1 MKTDS
6 RADQHD
12 TTTDELTTDD
22 LTTEATAAD
31 TTAGEAVEGP
41 ESKAT
46 GEKKSAETKGTPKS
60 GLSARSV
67 SLRSVLIGAVAV
79 LVVAGVAL
87 MGWQLWSTSNE
98 VDDLQAA
105 SADRAK
111 AEQVA
116 LDYAQGAANM
126 SFENPEDWRGRLTKG
141 TSPELSE
148 RLRQASTQME
158 QLLRPLQWSSTS
170 EPIAAKV
177 ESVDGDTY
185 QVVAF
190 VNVRTKNVQAPSGIE
205 STATYRITLD
215 KSQDWLIT
223 AISSTGS
230 NLDANDGEAPAPA
243 QPAPAQQAPGQP
255 APAVPGN

>member
-1 MKTDS
+1 MKTDTHPEN
-6 RADQHD
+6 DQ
-12 TTTDELTTDD
+12 T
-22 LTTEATAAD
+22 D
-31 TTAGEAVEGP
+31 TTADDVAVEENVTETTADEKAAEKKTAEKKTADTKA
-41 ESKAT
+41 ESKSRLA
-46 GEKKSAETKGTPKS
+46 G
-60 GLSARSV
+60 RSV
-67 SLRSVLIGAVAV
+67 SLRSVLVGAVAV
-79 LVVAGVAL
+79 LVVAALGL
-87 MGWQLWSTSNE
+87 MGWQLMSTSNE
-98 VDDLQAA
+98 VDDLKAA
-105 SADRAK
+105 SADQAK

-126 SFENPEDWRGRLTKG
+126 SFENPEDWRSRLTAG

-158 QLLRPLQWSSTS
+158 QLLRPLQWSSTA

-177 ESVDGDTY
+177 ESVDGDSY

-205 STATYRITLD
+205 STATYRMTLD

-230 NLDANDGEAPAPA
+230 NLDANEGGA
-243 QPAPAQQAPGQP
+243 PAPAQQAPAEQAPAQP

>member
-1 MKTDS
+1 MKTDTHPEN
-6 RADQHD
+6 DQ
-12 TTTDELTTDD
+12 T
-22 LTTEATAAD
+22 D
-31 TTAGEAVEGP
+31 TTADDVAVEENVTETTADEKAAEKKAAEKKTAEKKTADTKA
-41 ESKAT
+41 ESKSRLA
-46 GEKKSAETKGTPKS
+46 G
-60 GLSARSV
+60 RSV
-67 SLRSVLIGAVAV
+67 SLRSVLVGAVAV
-79 LVVAGVAL
+79 LVVAALGL
-87 MGWQLWSTSNE
+87 MGWQLMSTSNE
-98 VDDLQAA
+98 VDDLKAA
-105 SADRAK
+105 SADQAK

-126 SFENPEDWRGRLTKG
+126 SFENPEDWRSRLTAG

-158 QLLRPLQWSSTS
+158 QLLRPLQWSSTA

-177 ESVDGDTY
+177 ESVDGDSY

-205 STATYRITLD
+205 STATYRMTLD

-230 NLDANDGEAPAPA
+230 NLDANEGGA
-243 QPAPAQQAPGQP
+243 PAPAQQAPAEQAPAQP

>member
-1 MKTDS
+1 MKTDT
-6 RADQHD
+6 RPQNDQTG
-12 TTTDELTTDD
+12 TTGDD
-22 LTTEATAAD
+22 LVDEKSAD
-31 TTAGEAVEGP
+31 TTAEVADLKTADEKSDKKDD
-41 ESKAT
+41 SKSRLA
-46 GEKKSAETKGTPKS
+46 G
-60 GLSARSV
+60 RSV
-67 SLRSVLIGAVAV
+67 SLRSVVVGAVAV
-79 LVVAGVAL
+79 LVVAALGL
-87 MGWQLWSTSNE
+87 MGWQLLSAKNE
-98 VDDLQAA
+98 VGDLQAA
-105 SADRAK
+105 SADRAR

-126 SFENPEDWRGRLTKG
+126 SFENPEDWRSRLTKG

-158 QLLRPLQWSSTS
+158 QLLRPLQWSSTA

-177 ESVDGDTY
+177 ESVDGDSY

-205 STATYRITLD
+205 STATYRMTLD

-230 NLDANDGEAPAPA
+230 NLDANEGAAAPEAGQAPAPG